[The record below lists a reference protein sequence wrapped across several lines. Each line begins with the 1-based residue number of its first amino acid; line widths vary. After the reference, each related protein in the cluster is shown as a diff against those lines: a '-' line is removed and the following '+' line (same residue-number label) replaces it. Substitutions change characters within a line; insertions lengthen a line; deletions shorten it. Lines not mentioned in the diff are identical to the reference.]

1 MKKYLALFLTSL
13 GLLSAAG
20 AYAQDA
26 KYGDNPEE
34 CKKYLSFYTDYYKQ
48 KDFKGAM
55 TNWRKAYAICPAS
68 ASSNLFLHGQTMMRD
83 ILDKDAT
90 LTAEHRAALVDS
102 LLALFDERA
111 AAYPKTAQAQMNRKA
126 LDVTKYVDDP
136 DRKYAVYKQVI
147 DCNGAYTD
155 PQILF
160 FYMEGTVSGY
170 VAGKY
175 DAEKVIG
182 VYDFLMNLLDES
194 SLTNT
199 NSLAAL
205 SPEAKNY
212 EKDKK
217 ALEDNAEAIVN
228 ARRDVEELFIA
239 SRVASCENLVALFTP
254 RYENNPND
262 VDLIEKIVNMLNNA
276 EDCNNNDL
284 YFNAATAL
292 YAARPSYTAAY
303 SLYRLNA
310 ARNNTSEAIKY
321 LEEAIEFDESDAE
334 KDARFCYELARYCYA
349 NNRNGKAVEQAN
361 KVVRLESGL
370 EAKNW
375 TGKAYML
382 IGRIW
387 AANRCGGE
395 IDRWAALW
403 VATDYMQR
411 ARSADP
417 EIADECGRYIAGY
430 SANFPLAVDAANYDL
445 VNGQSYTVS
454 CGGLSATTTIRT
466 RL

>member
-1 MKKYLALFLTSL
+1 MKKILALLFVSL
-13 GLLSAAG
+13 GLFSAVSVK
-20 AYAQDA
+20 AQDA

-48 KDFKGAM
+48 KDYKGAM
-55 TNWRKAYAICPAS
+55 NNWRKAYAICPPS
-68 ASSNLFLHGQTMMRD
+68 ASSNLFLHGQTMLRD
-83 ILDKDAT
+83 LLDNDKT
-90 LTAEHRAALVDS
+90 LTAEHRAALVDT
-102 LLALFDERA
+102 LLNLFDERA
-111 AAYPKTAQAQMNRKA
+111 AAYPKTAQAQLNRKA
-126 LDVTKYVDDP
+126 LDVTKYVSDD
-136 DRKYAVYKQVI
+136 DRKYSVYKQVI
-147 DCNGAYTD
+147 DHNGVYTD
-155 PQILF
+155 PQVLY
-160 FYMEGTVSGY
+160 FYMQGTVAGY
-170 VAGKY
+170 AASKF
-175 DAEKVIG
+175 DAEQVIG
-182 VYDFLMNLLDES
+182 VYDFLMSTLDQAA
-194 SLTNT
+194 LTNT
-199 NSLAAL
+199 NDLAAL
-205 SPEAKNY
+205 VPGSKNY
-212 EKDKK
+212 DKDKK
-217 ALEDNAEAIVN
+217 AFEDNAQAIVN
-228 ARRDVEELFIA
+228 AKRDVEELFIA

-292 YAARPSYTAAY
+292 YAARPSYSAAY

-310 ARNNTSEAIKY
+310 ARDNVADAVKY
-321 LEEAIEFDESDAE
+321 LEEAIEFEESDAE
-334 KDARFCYELARYCYA
+334 KDARFCYELARFCYA
-349 NNRNGKAVEQAN
+349 NNRNGKAVEAAN

-370 EAKNW
+370 ESKNW

-387 AANRCGGE
+387 ASNRCSGE
-395 IDRWAALW
+395 IDRWASLW

-411 ARSADP
+411 ARGADP
-417 EIADECGRYIAGY
+417 EIADECSRYIAGY